1 MSLSIYSVCV
11 HNVYNF
17 LALDEEAGF
26 ERRKEKSMAMARA
39 RCLPM
44 NFHPEDITGILKS
57 RDQARGGVI
66 GGSLADVDP
75 MTIDTKVSNLE
86 TLGYTCPDISSR

>member
-1 MSLSIYSVCV
+1 
-11 HNVYNF
+11 
-17 LALDEEAGF
+17 
-26 ERRKEKSMAMARA
+26 MAMARA

-44 NFHPEDITGILKS
+44 NFHPEDVTGILKS

-86 TLGYTCPDISSR
+86 NLGYTCPDISSRQRSPVLQMCFCFLPGWFGSLGNFSI

>member
-1 MSLSIYSVCV
+1 
-11 HNVYNF
+11 
-17 LALDEEAGF
+17 
-26 ERRKEKSMAMARA
+26 MARA

-44 NFHPEDITGILKS
+44 NFHPEDITGTLKS

-75 MTIDTKVSNLE
+75 MTIDTKVSNFENLD
-86 TLGYTCPDISSR
+86 YTYPDLSSR